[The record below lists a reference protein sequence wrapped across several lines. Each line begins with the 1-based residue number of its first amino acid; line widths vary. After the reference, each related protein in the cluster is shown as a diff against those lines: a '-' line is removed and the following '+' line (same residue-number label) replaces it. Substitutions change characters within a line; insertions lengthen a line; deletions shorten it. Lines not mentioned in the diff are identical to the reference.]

1 MPHVSGL
8 RETVKALEALTVEVE
23 DLKDVMANIAQLATE
38 SAAKHA
44 PSRSGKLRA
53 SIRGNR
59 AKGKAVVTAGRTSVP
74 YAGAI
79 NYGWPRRH
87 IKPAGFMQAADK
99 EIGPKALELYE
110 QGINHAIAQKGLS

>member
-1 MPHVSGL
+1 MPYVQGL
-8 RETVKALEALTVEVE
+8 RETVKKLEDFTVEVD
-23 DLKDVMANIAQLATE
+23 DLKDVMATIADLATE
-38 SAAKHA
+38 AAAKHA

-59 AKGKAVVTAGRTSVP
+59 AKGKAVVTAGRASVR

-110 QGINHAIAQKGLS
+110 QGINDVIAKKGLS

>member
-8 RETVKALEALTVEVE
+8 RETVKKLEEFEVEVD
-23 DLKDVMANIAQLATE
+23 DLKDVMAQIATLATE
-38 SAAKHA
+38 AAAQHA

-59 AKGKAVVTAGRTSVP
+59 AKGKAVVTAGRATVR

-79 NYGWPRRH
+79 NYGWAKRH
-87 IKPAGFMQAADK
+87 IKPAGFMQTADK

-110 QGINHAIAQKGLS
+110 QGINNLIAKKGLS